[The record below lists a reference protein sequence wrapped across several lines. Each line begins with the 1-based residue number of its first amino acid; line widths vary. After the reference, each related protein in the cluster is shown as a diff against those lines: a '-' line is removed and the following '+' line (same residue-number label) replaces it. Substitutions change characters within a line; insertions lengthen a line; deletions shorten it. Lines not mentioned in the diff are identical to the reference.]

1 MTWNAAN
8 LARGMK
14 ELSLSHLL
22 NVNKVDVAIITEAE
36 LPATMAPSFSID
48 GYTPFLPVVGPNEKT
63 RVLALIKSDLAVRAG
78 ARLRM
83 DLMTS
88 SVQTLWLELDQP
100 NGNRL
105 VIGGVYRQWTSSSL
119 ATSSHQSGLAME
131 RERLDI
137 ILNQVKLASQ
147 SAKAIIALGDF
158 NLDAHRSSDAS
169 YSRRSM
175 LRCLVEGM
183 EAAGLDY
190 VPTPPTWRSY
200 GRFAGG
206 HHVSCL
212 DHVYCMGVD
221 ADVEVLEDATSDH
234 RPILARIK
242 AMNRSTSMEI
252 SRRNFKAIKQ
262 VEMQAA
268 LQLWPWGDIHGIED
282 VEEAHKFIM
291 RGIIMALDVVA
302 PYQTIRVRRG
312 DNLYLSSETL
322 DVMEIRDRA
331 TGKEYRRLRNK
342 VSSMVKRD
350 RLRTNLDKL
359 RKANNDPKVLWGLA
373 NSALGKSKSS
383 LPASLVVDGISTVG
397 NTEAAAAMN
406 GYYIEKVEKL
416 RAGLCPVSPPSSHW
430 PNSTSPFH
438 FSFAS
443 AGKITKVIA
452 AMKNTEALGLDG
464 IPVSVLKK
472 GVEVLAS
479 PIAHLINR
487 SLASGIVPDGFK
499 SACVIP
505 IHKGKGK
512 NTADPASYRPVSILP
527 ALSKVLELVV
537 KADLESHFAKVGA
550 LPNTQFGFRPGR
562 SCTAALATAQ
572 AKWIQGSQEG
582 NVVGILAFDLTAA
595 FDTVDKAQL
604 LPKLAALGIKGSA
617 LAWFTSYLSGGKQCI
632 DWNGTRSSLS
642 EVKFGVRQGSILG
655 PILYLVL
662 VADMPDCLGIG
673 EEDNSGYADDTAIWA
688 VGRDLASVRALLEER
703 ADAFARFATGNGL
716 ILNAAKTQL
725 MLGGNIKNRD
735 VASFS
740 VLVDGIKVSPAKE
753 MELLGVKFDNNFTTA
768 PHDISVAKSARQR
781 ATLIAR
787 LAHHLP
793 RGEYLRQLARGLV
806 IGKISFAMAA
816 VVAPRLGNGEAL
828 PSAAYKSVQVAI
840 NDVARSITGRKRT
853 DHVKIP
859 SLLYWAG
866 LPSVNEL
873 AVRAVAME
881 SWKAN
886 HSSDGKNGGRN
897 PIGKFIFPAT
907 PITYN
912 IDTSRTTRSRTAGII
927 HIPLRE
933 ANTFA
938 IHAANVWNS
947 SLELRE
953 APTRHAASAVA
964 KLLAKSAPI

>member
-1 MTWNAAN
+1 
-8 LARGMK
+8 
-14 ELSLSHLL
+14 
-22 NVNKVDVAIITEAE
+22 
-36 LPATMAPSFSID
+36 
-48 GYTPFLPVVGPNEKT
+48 
-63 RVLALIKSDLAVRAG
+63 
-78 ARLRM
+78 
-83 DLMTS
+83 
-88 SVQTLWLELDQP
+88 
-100 NGNRL
+100 
-105 VIGGVYRQWTSSSL
+105 
-119 ATSSHQSGLAME
+119 
-131 RERLDI
+131 
-137 ILNQVKLASQ
+137 
-147 SAKAIIALGDF
+147 
-158 NLDAHRSSDAS
+158 
-169 YSRRSM
+169 
-175 LRCLVEGM
+175 
-183 EAAGLDY
+183 
-190 VPTPPTWRSY
+190 
-200 GRFAGG
+200 
-206 HHVSCL
+206 
-212 DHVYCMGVD
+212 
-221 ADVEVLEDATSDH
+221 
-234 RPILARIK
+234 
-242 AMNRSTSMEI
+242 
-252 SRRNFKAIKQ
+252 
-262 VEMQAA
+262 
-268 LQLWPWGDIHGIED
+268 
-282 VEEAHKFIM
+282 
-291 RGIIMALDVVA
+291 
-302 PYQTIRVRRG
+302 
-312 DNLYLSSETL
+312 
-322 DVMEIRDRA
+322 
-331 TGKEYRRLRNK
+331 
-342 VSSMVKRD
+342 
-350 RLRTNLDKL
+350 
-359 RKANNDPKVLWGLA
+359 
-373 NSALGKSKSS
+373 
-383 LPASLVVDGISTVG
+383 
-397 NTEAAAAMN
+397 
-406 GYYIEKVEKL
+406 
-416 RAGLCPVSPPSSHW
+416 
-430 PNSTSPFH
+430 
-438 FSFAS
+438 
-443 AGKITKVIA
+443 
-452 AMKNTEALGLDG
+452 
-464 IPVSVLKK
+464 
-472 GVEVLAS
+472 
-479 PIAHLINR
+479 
-487 SLASGIVPDGFK
+487 
-499 SACVIP
+499 VIP

-907 PITYN
+907 PITSN